1 MKYNYP
7 VKYCVMPVEANDW
20 FGNKIEI
27 KAFIVSKC
35 YVINK
40 IVNYNVDG
48 SEDVKYNIVFPYQ
61 KVAYTNYDYERVYPQ
76 FDRLENLN
84 NGVTTRYIFENR
96 EEAKAYANELNKK
109 YNEENYNSTFMYQ
122 DNKENS
128 YNKDL
133 EKFQLLE
140 DKIELLTSDMIV
152 NNGFKKN
159 EVIFCEKENNK
170 VLEMSLYDFII
181 YYRSMNFY
189 VCSVDIE
196 TMNEIKLNIDNKKW
210 FKKLND
216 DKFKPLLYSNS
227 GIIKI
232 ASNSSDGSYY
242 LDQNDKL
249 NYSKKIPSFVNDAR
263 FMRNDDM
270 LKIYSTETIDD
281 IINSYINKEA
291 ILEERDLVKKLKY
304 N

>member
-40 IVNYNVDG
+40 IINYNVDG

-96 EEAKAYANELNKK
+96 EEAKAYINELNKK
-109 YNEENYNSTFMYQ
+109 FNGENYNSTLMYQ
-122 DNKENS
+122 DNEENV

-152 NNGFKKN
+152 NNDFKKN

-189 VCSVDIE
+189 VCSVDNE

-210 FKKLND
+210 FNKLND

-270 LKIYSTETIDD
+270 LKI
-281 IINSYINKEA
+281 
-291 ILEERDLVKKLKY
+291 
-304 N
+304 